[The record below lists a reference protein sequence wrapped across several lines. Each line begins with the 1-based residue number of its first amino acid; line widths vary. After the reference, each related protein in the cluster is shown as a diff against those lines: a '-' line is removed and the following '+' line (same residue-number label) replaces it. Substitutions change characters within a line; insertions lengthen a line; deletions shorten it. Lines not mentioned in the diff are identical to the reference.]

1 MVYSHS
7 HAGRDCAVDVT
18 VAVLADYANVSREGK
33 LNIMGIFQEINAP
46 FLPFP
51 LPQMYLVMSLTA
63 APAEF
68 DTVRNIRVALL
79 HSDGEELLQIEGQLR
94 VPRPS

>member
-7 HAGRDCAVDVT
+7 HAGRDCAVDVA

-68 DTVRNIRVALL
+68 DTVRNIRVALQ